1 MFIETNY
8 PNEPIHSNESDPP
21 IVYQTGERG
30 GEAQQEEQN
39 APSAGHEE
47 SCAQVHQPI
56 ETQGHDDA
64 VNSHALKLDR
74 LSEMQALRIAIIYL

>member
-21 IVYQTGERG
+21 IVYHTGERRRG
-30 GEAQQEEQN
+30 ATEEQN
-39 APSAGHEE
+39 AHSVGHEE

-74 LSEMQALRIAIIYL
+74 LLEMQA